1 MLPCNSC
8 GYRDRESRHLSGYVR
23 CKAMFNPDEPVDPQN
38 DLHCPLGKGI
48 ADQKLQRRKR

>member
-8 GYRDRESRHLSGYVR
+8 GYRDREHRHPSGYIR
-23 CKAMFNPDEPVDPQN
+23 CKAMFNPDEPVNPKN